1 MKIKKAT
8 KKDIDFILKVRNQNI
23 SRKFSIN
30 KKKISHLEHNH
41 WFKLNYLEKNFFLLI
56 ISIRKTKVGYVR
68 IQKIKSKF
76 LTLKTLIIHL
86 I

>member
-8 KKDIDFILKVRNQNI
+8 KKDIDFILKVRNQKI

-41 WFKLNYLEKNFFLLI
+41 WFKLNYLEKTF
-56 ISIRKTKVGYVR
+56 SSTREIRKVIEEIGQAGTFDPTESKKTK
-68 IQKIKSKF
+68 
-76 LTLKTLIIHL
+76 
-86 I
+86 